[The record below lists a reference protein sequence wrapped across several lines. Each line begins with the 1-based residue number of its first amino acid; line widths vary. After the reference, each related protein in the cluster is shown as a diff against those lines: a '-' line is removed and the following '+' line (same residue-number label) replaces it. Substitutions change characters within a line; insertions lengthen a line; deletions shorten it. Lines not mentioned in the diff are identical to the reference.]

1 MVVSQK
7 TIKPLKNDSIS
18 ELNKRDK
25 DLLSEFNLLLLQN
38 LNNSRSV
45 KYYANLLARSTKK
58 LNSITKTHWGIT
70 AKEYIEERI
79 IHESKKILLETPD
92 TIKQIS
98 YTLGFT
104 EPTNFNKFFKKFTDT
119 TPLQFREQFNKGTF

>member
-1 MVVSQK
+1 MSKK
-7 TIKPLKNDSIS
+7 TIEHYTNTGRSTLNNRDDNLLK
-18 ELNKRDK
+18 EFEE
-25 DLLSEFNLLLLQN
+25 LLSKN
-38 LNNSRSV
+38 LNTSRSV
-45 KYYANLLARSTKK
+45 KYYADLLAISTKK
-58 LNSITKTHWGIT
+58 LNSITKANWGIT
-70 AKEYIEERI
+70 AKEFIEERI

-104 EPTNFNKFFKKFTDT
+104 EPTNFNKFFKKFTST

>member
-1 MVVSQK
+1 MNTMK
-7 TIKPLKNDSIS
+7 INNTHFCEYDK
-18 ELNKRDK
+18 ELLEKF
-25 DLLSEFNLLLLQN
+25 DLLLSRN

-45 KYYANLLARSTKK
+45 KHYARLLAISTKK
-58 LNSITKTHWGIT
+58 LNSITKIYWGIT
-70 AKEYIEERI
+70 AKESIEERI
-79 IHESKKILLETPD
+79 IHESKKILLETPY
-92 TIKQIS
+92 TVKQIS